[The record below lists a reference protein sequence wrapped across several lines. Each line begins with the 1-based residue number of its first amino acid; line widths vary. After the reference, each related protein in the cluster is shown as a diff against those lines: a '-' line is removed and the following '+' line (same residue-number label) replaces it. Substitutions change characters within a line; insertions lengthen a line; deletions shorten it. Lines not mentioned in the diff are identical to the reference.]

1 MKRFFVR
8 RHTVL
13 VGASVLALA
22 LPTMAQAQRYDG
34 SGHVYIYWEDEPA
47 EAEPEPPVKIDP
59 ALAVAPAVYV
69 QPTQTWIYN
78 VVQAIKP
85 PPPPPPKYKAHSPYP
100 FEDKLLNQVTA
111 IELETFKGDR
121 DFKRYFKKLEDI
133 KDDSDADWA
142 ALDRPILIAAAT
154 MQDAEAAE
162 DPCADPEACPFE
174 GGESDTDSL
183 VVTGTRISQSS
194 MASATP
200 ISSITNVQSMG
211 VDEGDIV
218 KQIGDH
224 LLVLQDGRIFAVNI
238 KSMQLTDRADVYR
251 RLPKDRKK
259 KNQWESDFE
268 GADWYD
274 EMLVQGDH
282 ILITA
287 YSYSDDASE
296 ISVFKLDQ
304 ATGKISN
311 RGVFLISSDDYYDVD
326 NYATRIVGDRL
337 VVYTPYQL
345 DQFEDPEDR
354 PFLRRW
360 VPAAERKDRQ
370 DEGKPL
376 LDPRNIY
383 KPVLRSAE
391 PYVHT
396 ISICPLG
403 DFAKTGAL
411 ECKATGFVG
420 PQHAEMFVSNDNVY
434 LWNSTA
440 PEADNVDRDDCV
452 ADWDWDKPYPALPRA
467 DRKDVVPAAV
477 YKMAIRGHSEPGVI
491 GVNGTPFDQF
501 SMDER
506 DGKFRALADWRT
518 MRCEDAER
526 APAEVAFL
534 SIPEKA
540 FGKEFLPVSDLM
552 ITAVPSPGKRQVENR
567 FADNWLVYGG
577 RDGWGSRPPDMDDE
591 DDNARAKLT
600 TKLVAVP
607 VKKPRNAQVIDLPH
621 NIIRTERVGNDM
633 MVNGYHD
640 DSGLNMTLV
649 GLGKSAQVT
658 STLFLD
664 KRYESEGRS
673 HAFNATLA
681 ADGSGLIGIPTVTA
695 EWESGRYVW
704 RSDSSDISFVTK
716 APLGKLDSAGALAAT
731 PKDKVAT
738 HPDYRCEVSC
748 IDWYGNSR
756 PIFTGG
762 RIFGLMGTALVEA
775 EMAEGKVREKARI
788 DLTVPL
794 AGTTTGN

>member
-1 MKRFFVR
+1 MFRLS
-8 RHTVL
+8 VL
-13 VGASVLALA
+13 IGASVLALA
-22 LPTMAQAQRYDG
+22 VPSAAMAQRDG
-34 SGHVYIYWEDEPA
+34 GGFSFFDYADEEPY
-47 EAEPEPPVKIDP
+47 EPEQAERDPMLPVK
-59 ALAVAPAVYV
+59 PAVYTPYP
-69 QPTQTWIYN
+69 QLYIYP

-100 FEDKLLNQVTA
+100 FEDPLLDLVTA
-111 IELETFKGDR
+111 REMDSFNGNR
-121 DFKRYFKKLEDI
+121 DFARYFRRMEEI
-133 KDDSDADWA
+133 KDDSDAEWA
-142 ALDRPILIAAAT
+142 SLDQPILIAAAT
-154 MQDAEAAE
+154 LQDAEAVE
-162 DPCADPEACPFE
+162 DICADPEACPAE
-174 GGESDTDSL
+174 ESGDV
-183 VVTGTRISQSS
+183 VVTAHRQS
-194 MASATP
+194 ASAMSSVAA
-200 ISSITNVQSMG
+200 ISTITNVQSMG

-259 KNQWESDFE
+259 KYQWESDFE

-287 YSYSDDASE
+287 YSYRDDASE

-311 RGVFLISSDDYYDVD
+311 RGVFLISSDDYYDED

-337 VVYTPYQL
+337 VIYTPYEL
-345 DQFEDPEDR
+345 DQFEEPDER
-354 PFLRRW
+354 PYLRRW
-360 VPAAERKDRQ
+360 VPQAERKDRQ
-370 DEGKPL
+370 EKGKPL
-376 LDPRNIY
+376 LDPHNIY

-391 PYVHT
+391 PFVHS

-403 DFAKTGAL
+403 DFAQTGAL
-411 ECKATGFVG
+411 DCKSTGFIG
-420 PQHAEMFVSNDNVY
+420 PRHAEMFVSTDNVY

-440 PEADNVDRDDCV
+440 PELENVNRDDCV
-452 ADWDWDKPYPALPRA
+452 ADWNWNRPYPALPRA
-467 DRKDVVPAAV
+467 SRKDVVPAAV
-477 YKMAIRGHSEPGVI
+477 YRLAIRSSAEPTVI
-491 GVNGTPFDQF
+491 GVNGIPFDQF

-534 SIPEKA
+534 SIPEEA
-540 FGKEFLPVSDLM
+540 FAKEFVAVPDRM

-577 RDGWGSRPPDMDDE
+577 RDGWGSSPPDMSNDE
-591 DDNARAKLT
+591 DKARMALGT
-600 TKLVAVP
+600 RLVAVP
-607 VKKPRNAQVIDLPH
+607 VKHPRKAQVLNLPH

-649 GLGKSAQVT
+649 GLGKSAQIT
-658 STLFLD
+658 SSLFLER
-664 KRYESEGRS
+664 RYESEGRS
-673 HAFNATLA
+673 HAFNATVE
-681 ADGSGLIGIPTVTA
+681 ADGSGLIGVPTVTA
-695 EWESGRYVW
+695 DWDSGRYVW
-704 RSDSSDISFVTK
+704 RSDASDISFVSK
-716 APLGKLDSAGALAAT
+716 ASAGTLGNAGALAAT

-738 HPDYRCEVSC
+738 HPDYACEVSC

-775 EMAEGKVREKARI
+775 EMADGRVREKARI

-794 AGTTTGN
+794 AAASFAPKGK

>member
-1 MKRFFVR
+1 MGRLS
-8 RHTVL
+8 VL
-13 VGASVLALA
+13 FGASVLALA
-22 LPTMAQAQRYDG
+22 WPSSAQAQRYDG
-34 SGHVYIYWEDEPA
+34 SDFYIDYSQEEPV
-47 EAEPEPPVKIDP
+47 EPEPVTRDPMSPVQS
-59 ALAVAPAVYV
+59 ALYV
-69 QPTQTWIYN
+69 PRPPIYIYP

-100 FEDKLLNQVTA
+100 FEDRLLDRVTA
-111 IELETFKGDR
+111 KEMESFTGNR
-121 DFKRYFKKLEDI
+121 DFARYFRQLEAI
-133 KDDSDADWA
+133 KDDSDAEWA
-142 ALDRPILIAAAT
+142 SADRPIVIAAAT
-154 MQDAEAAE
+154 MQDAEGAE
-162 DPCADPEACPFE
+162 DVCADPEACPPE
-174 GGESDTDSL
+174 DTGDL
-183 VVTGTRISQSS
+183 IVTAQRQSS
-194 MASATP
+194 SAMASVSA
-200 ISSITNVQSMG
+200 ISTITNVQSIG

-259 KNQWESDFE
+259 KYQWESDFE

-287 YSYSDDASE
+287 YSYRDDASE

-311 RGVFLISSDDYYDVD
+311 RGVFLLSSDDYYSAK
-326 NYATRIVGDRL
+326 NYASRIVGDRL
-337 VVYTPYQL
+337 VVYTPYEL
-345 DQFEDPEDR
+345 DQFEDPDDR

-360 VPAAERKDRQ
+360 VPSAERKDRQ
-370 DEGKPL
+370 EKGKPL
-376 LDPRNIY
+376 LDPHNIY

-391 PYVHT
+391 PFVHT
-396 ISICPLG
+396 VSICPLG
-403 DFAKTGAL
+403 DFEKTGAL
-411 ECKATGFVG
+411 DCKSTGFVG
-420 PQHAEMFVSNDNVY
+420 PRHAEMFVSTDNVY
-434 LWNSTA
+434 LWNSTVS
-440 PEADNVDRDDCV
+440 ELEDVNRDDCL
-452 ADWDWDKPYPALPRA
+452 ANRDWNKPHPALPRA
-467 DRKDVVPAAV
+467 TRKDVVPAAV
-477 YKMAIRGHSEPGVI
+477 YRLAIRSNAEPTVI

-506 DGKFRALADWRT
+506 DGKFRALADWRS
-518 MRCEDAER
+518 MRCDDDHE

-534 SIPEKA
+534 SVPDKA
-540 FGKEFLPVSDLM
+540 FAKEFLPVSDVM
-552 ITAVPSPGKRQVENR
+552 ITAVPAPGKQQVENR
-567 FADNWLVYGG
+567 FADDWLVYGG
-577 RDGWGSRPPDMDDE
+577 RDGWGSRPPDMDD
-591 DDNARAKLT
+591 DDDKARMAAGT
-600 TKLVAVP
+600 RLVAVP
-607 VKKPRNAQVIDLPH
+607 VKKPRKAQVLNLPH

-649 GLGKSAQVT
+649 GLGKSAAIT
-658 STLFLD
+658 SSLFLER
-664 KRYESEGRS
+664 RYESEGRS
-673 HAFNATLA
+673 HAFNAVVE
-681 ADGSGLIGIPTVTA
+681 ADGSGLIGIPTVGA

-716 APLGKLDSAGALAAT
+716 ASAGTLNSAGALAAT

-794 AGTTTGN
+794 AAANFAPKGK